1 MLLQSGYEVSFSSI
15 CTRAGVL
22 VDLWGGGGRG
32 RPSNAVNFVTF
43 QPPPAKTTRA
53 GFGAVEKL
61 DLHSYFV
68 YSHYAI
74 NLATPAAFESDV

>member
-1 MLLQSGYEVSFSSI
+1 MHSRRGVSGFV
-15 CTRAGVL
+15 AGE
-22 VDLWGGGGRG
+22 GGRG
-32 RPSNAVNFVTF
+32 RRSNAVNFVTF

-74 NLATPAAFESDV
+74 NLAPPAAFESDV